1 MVLGVCL
8 GDFKQKEFKNFGE
21 IVDPRARG
29 EMLDETLEIIAG
41 LQMGEKSDNAG
52 TGSFKNWDRIKAGPL
67 Q

>member
-1 MVLGVCL
+1 MVLGVGL

-29 EMLDETLEIIAG
+29 EMLDEALEIIAG
-41 LQMGEKSDNAG
+41 LQTGEKSDYTG
-52 TGSFKNWDRIKAGPL
+52 TGSFKNKDRIKAGPP